1 MTMDPAGER
10 LATTQDR
17 ESKVRREGR
26 PMVIM
31 VASFVVAIIL
41 NGSFTVWSVQES
53 QHRWCNT
60 VVTLDNADRYEP
72 KPVSQFGRNL
82 VSDFHQLRGAFGCG

>member
-1 MTMDPAGER
+1 MNSDGER
-10 LATTQDR
+10 AAT
-17 ESKVRREGR
+17 RRGAEKARRDSR

-31 VASFVVAIIL
+31 IASFVVAILL

-60 VVTLDNADRYEP
+60 VVTLDNADRHAP
-72 KPVSQFGRNL
+72 APTSQFGRNL
-82 VSDFHQLRGAFGCG
+82 VADFRQLRSAFGCG